1 MTKLNFL
8 SVCWGLLVLVWLVST
23 FSVKPTK
30 ECQHWGGQ
38 LATIA
43 YLTLTYL
50 LLAEKI
56 PWRGINARILPDE
69 WALRLLGDIIIFT
82 GLVISIW
89 ARLSLGTNWSV
100 TVTFREGHELIQRGP
115 YRFVRHPI
123 YTGFLM
129 MIAGTAVVV
138 GTISGL
144 TSLIICFLGT
154 WWKLRKEEALLMKHL
169 PDVYQR
175 YKSHTKALVPFIF

>member
-1 MTKLNFL
+1 
-8 SVCWGLLVLVWLVST
+8 
-23 FSVKPTK
+23 
-30 ECQHWGGQ
+30 
-38 LATIA
+38 
-43 YLTLTYL
+43 
-50 LLAEKI
+50 
-56 PWRGINARILPDE
+56 
-69 WALRLLGDIIIFT
+69 
-82 GLVISIW
+82 
-89 ARLSLGTNWSV
+89 
-100 TVTFREGHELIQRGP
+100 
-115 YRFVRHPI
+115 VRHPI